1 VALTG
6 QPAGTVAT
14 RAAGL
19 ADFRAVLEW
28 DAADHRPAS
37 CLPAPGGFF
46 RQDLVQVLSPC
57 GTQLEVRGGI
67 TALTERGLAGAVE
80 RVMRVV
86 SGAAAVSGAV
96 LEMRVVRESASGPTS
111 CRRWP
116 STCGGPVS
124 RCAWH
129 PAGMPWAPKDWPSG
143 PGVGARAYG
152 SFCGIIP
159 SGARRSGAGK
169 AGAALARRAASG

>member
-46 RQDLVQVLSPC
+46 RQDLVEVVSPC

-80 RVMRVV
+80 RVMRGV
-86 SGAAAVSGAV
+86 SDAAAVSGAV
-96 LEMRVVRESASGPTS
+96 LEMRVVRESAPRGFRPDLVQALAVDLW
-111 CRRWP
+111 RA
-116 STCGGPVS
+116 GFPV
-124 RCAWH
+124 RL
-129 PAGMPWAPKDWPSG
+129 APCWDA
-143 PGVGARAYG
+143 VGAEGLALGTGGGDEGLREFLRDHPVW
-152 SFCGIIP
+152 SP
-159 SGARRSGAGK
+159 S
-169 AGAALARRAASG
+169 